1 MKKKVLFLIILLI
14 LIFTSSAFAI
24 DVKIDGIPV
33 TFTEA
38 SGMPF
43 IDSANR
49 TQVPLRQ
56 TMEAFGCQVTWNQES
71 KTAYLVKDGIT
82 VDVPVGSNFIF
93 KNGTKIENDTSSIL
107 KEDRIY
113 LPIRAVLEA
122 FNMYVYWDSAN
133 IQVVAISPH
142 ESYYTKYPDIV
153 SIKSIIPNI
162 ILNYE
167 FDTDLSEF
175 GIPYSYNYIFSASSL
190 EEAEKYAKRYSDYL
204 IDKGYTLVS
213 AIDDPVVSQSMG
225 SDIKYTHHT
234 LNPNYDIEFKSN
246 YSWNPSEQKIDYK
259 IHVDI
264 VHVNSNSNKP
274 IETTEPKKDDVTLSS
289 EITRYQLAV
298 EKIKDDYNE
307 AKRIFEDKIAGIENE
322 TSPYYGSESEYRK
335 ELGELTKNI
344 SNLENELAIIKN
356 DETAIVKRKELEAEL
371 ADAKEELATL
381 QTEYGAKLA
390 IDGLKTELQKIKRQY
405 EDDLSAEKTLH
416 LNNLQ
421 SLQ

>member
-1 MKKKVLFLIILLI
+1 
-14 LIFTSSAFAI
+14 
-24 DVKIDGIPV
+24 
-33 TFTEA
+33 
-38 SGMPF
+38 
-43 IDSANR
+43 
-49 TQVPLRQ
+49 
-56 TMEAFGCQVTWNQES
+56 MEAFGCQVTWNQES

-93 KNGTKIENDTSSIL
+93 KNGTKIENDTASIL

-133 IQVVAISPH
+133 IQVVAISPL
-142 ESYYTKYPDIV
+142 ESYYTKYPDIL

-162 ILNYE
+162 ILIYE

-225 SDIKYTHHT
+225 SDIKYTQHT

-264 VHVNSNSNKP
+264 VHVNGNSNKP

-298 EKIKDDYNE
+298 EKIKDYYNE